1 MSEIPRRPKPP
12 TESPITAPPL
22 YETAKAAGCPP
33 LLAAIAVLPLAEVAA
48 LIPENPAPTD
58 ARAPA
63 KNAIVVS
70 GSPPFKNQRSTP
82 TTITKIPRTRYSA
95 FRKAIAP
102 SCISLVISATV
113 SLSIFTLFTR
123 MYNTK
128 AIKSPKRPAPAA
140 IRGILSIM

>member
-1 MSEIPRRPKPP
+1 MEDAPIPNPAAASIALRLPELVVSPAPSHHAIREIPRRPSPP

-70 GSPPFKNQRSTP
+70 GSPPFRNQRSTP
-82 TTITKIPRTRYSA
+82 TTTTKIQEHGTQPLG
-95 FRKAIAP
+95 KP
-102 SCISLVISATV
+102 
-113 SLSIFTLFTR
+113 
-123 MYNTK
+123 
-128 AIKSPKRPAPAA
+128 
-140 IRGILSIM
+140 